1 MSDLLASEALVQVP
15 DAQAVGDFFKA
26 VFDAGHASPAMVSRV
41 AGIGDRAQAAVERRR
56 GATGRCAGDILGLT
70 A

>member
-1 MSDLLASEALVQVP
+1 
-15 DAQAVGDFFKA
+15 
-26 VFDAGHASPAMVSRV
+26 MVSRV

>member
-1 MSDLLASEALVQVP
+1 MTMTVIWTGMVVASVLCGLATGRGPEVASA
-15 DAQAVGDFFKA
+15 AVEGA
-26 VFDAGHASPAMVSRV
+26 R
-41 AGIGDRAQAAVERRR
+41 AAVERRR